1 MSKEITIDAKGQ
13 RLGRVATATAALLMG
28 KSSRH
33 FAKNV
38 VENVTIKIINA
49 SKLDISERKLTGT
62 TYVRYSGYPG
72 GLKRENLKS
81 LSARRGY
88 AEALRI
94 AVRGMLPGNKLRTP
108 RLKRLTISE

>member
-1 MSKEITIDAKGQ
+1 MSKEITIDAKGK
-13 RLGRVATATAALLMG
+13 RMGRVATEAAAFLMG
-28 KSSRH
+28 KKSRS
-33 FAKNV
+33 FAKNI
-38 VENVTIKIINA
+38 VEDVTIKIINA
-49 SKLDISERKLTGT
+49 SKLDLSERKLTGT

-81 LSARRGY
+81 LSARRGFS
-88 AEALRI
+88 EALRI